1 MASVPLHTKLA
12 HKSLLFSKDRTWL
25 KKSGN
30 KLFYVTMGSFDAAEI
45 CELVGLYLL
54 NQLSKLL
61 GMTMWDCIEMTDM
74 LQSKAVLLDK
84 MRKSIIAFFK
94 EKDLT
99 VTIATNLIETNFPDV
114 TFNLAT
120 VKFFSI

>member
-1 MASVPLHTKLA
+1 
-12 HKSLLFSKDRTWL
+12 
-25 KKSGN
+25 
-30 KLFYVTMGSFDAAEI
+30 
-45 CELVGLYLL
+45 
-54 NQLSKLL
+54 
-61 GMTMWDCIEMTDM
+61 M

-84 MRKSIIAFFK
+84 MRKNIIAFFK

-99 VTIATNLIETNFPDV
+99 VTIATNLIETDFPDV

>member
-1 MASVPLHTKLA
+1 
-12 HKSLLFSKDRTWL
+12 
-25 KKSGN
+25 
-30 KLFYVTMGSFDAAEI
+30 MGSFDATEI

-84 MRKSIIAFFK
+84 MSKNIIAFFK

-99 VTIATNLIETNFPDV
+99 ITIATNLIETDFPDV